1 MSGRVAGAFCFALV
15 CTVASAGFA
24 IESAP
29 ETVGAPI
36 GVPSNATSIPDAQR
50 EPSPAFATTAGGR
63 PDVAPW
69 LLPEDWFGRPAAKA
83 PLHTWQRQK
92 SPRTAL
98 FSSLL
103 VPGLGQLYNEREFWA
118 MVAAGVE
125 FYFIGTIVAEQ
136 RQMDRW
142 LLIANTTNDVRDRV
156 QYLLHRDNRT
166 QATWLLGLS
175 ALLSG
180 LQSYVDAH
188 MSDFD
193 DSPLPIRAVVLPD
206 AGAGA
211 ALHWRF

>member
-1 MSGRVAGAFCFALV
+1 MGGRVAGTFFCALV
-15 CTVASAGFA
+15 CTAASAGFA
-24 IESAP
+24 NDSAP
-29 ETVGAPI
+29 LTDRGLAPS
-36 GVPSNATSIPDAQR
+36 GTPFGFR
-50 EPSPAFATTAGGR
+50 FATNAGAR

-69 LLPEDWFGRPAAKA
+69 LVPEDWFGRSPAKA
-83 PLHTWQRQK
+83 PLRTWQRRK

-125 FYFIGTIVAEQ
+125 FYFLGTMVAEQ
-136 RQMDRW
+136 RQTNRWRVVANATNEDR
-142 LLIANTTNDVRDRV
+142 DKV
-156 QYLLHRDNRT
+156 QFQLHRDNRT
-166 QATWLLGLS
+166 QATWLFGLS

-180 LQSYVDAH
+180 VQSYVDAH

-193 DSPLPIRAVVLPD
+193 DSPLPIRAAVLPE

-211 ALHWRF
+211 ALQWRF